1 MHRFQEESFFYH
13 TLFDFKDIVDQFGDR
28 VWEELEL
35 HCPSLYESFCAYK
48 ANKDVDEFLD
58 SQYQQNY
65 NDMSVSE
72 ITDYSVDVSK
82 ETQRDDCDY
91 WKDEGEYND

>member
-48 ANKDVDEFLD
+48 ANKEVAEFLVDEAKRKW
-58 SQYQQNY
+58 
-65 NDMSVSE
+65 E
-72 ITDYSVDVSK
+72 
-82 ETQRDDCDY
+82 DDCDY
-91 WKDEGEYND
+91 WKGEVND

>member
-35 HCPSLYESFCAYK
+35 HCPALYESFCAYK
-48 ANKDVDEFLD
+48 ANKDVNEFL
-58 SQYQQNY
+58 
-65 NDMSVSE
+65 
-72 ITDYSVDVSK
+72 ITENERKWQDA
-82 ETQRDDCDY
+82 CDY
-91 WKDEGEYND
+91 WKEEDECND